1 MIQNS
6 RSTFYQEAV
15 DALKI
20 AAVHT
25 SVLLAH
31 EAVYLI
37 GQVGNIESFSFLV
50 SLLENI
56 SNHCMVRHE
65 AAEALAAIGDLNAIP
80 ILQKHLSDESK
91 PVKETCMLAL
101 RSLEEKAKNKCIQKS
116 EFNTIDPIAQT
127 VNKQNVSLDI
137 LEECLLNETCDLY
150 ERYEALF
157 ALRDMKTMQANNII
171 IRSLLDKTS
180 AVFRHEVAFVLGQIQ
195 TPKCTEAL
203 INCLMNTSEDS
214 MVRHEAALALGSVA
228 CSTEVTTTES
238 FLNNIIKNL
247 TEFTKDSD
255 PIVAESCL
263 VALDNIQQ
271 EQEQVVF

>member
-1 MIQNS
+1 
-6 RSTFYQEAV
+6 
-15 DALKI
+15 
-20 AAVHT
+20 
-25 SVLLAH
+25 
-31 EAVYLI
+31 
-37 GQVGNIESFSFLV
+37 
-50 SLLENI
+50 
-56 SNHCMVRHE
+56 
-65 AAEALAAIGDLNAIP
+65 LNAIP

-180 AVFRHEVAFVLGQIQ
+180 AVFRHEVTKLNFFQTLKTESFQVAFVLGQIQ

-247 TEFTKDSD
+247 
-255 PIVAESCL
+255 
-263 VALDNIQQ
+263 
-271 EQEQVVF
+271 